1 MGVPLLVY
9 VELTHQVLDVTAD
22 ARLVQAV
29 AARFWRRSP
38 GSADDVLPFGL
49 ARLSVLVRFGAAVCV
64 MAVCLLLVSEAFHGV
79 LHGEEATSVE
89 VDALWLLVAAAAAI
103 GSTAVL
109 QILGARAPVPS
120 HAIIRTVVMLGC
132 AQAARHARSLPKTAA
147 ALMDADGT
155 AAVVAAAVAAWR
167 GNAQARRTGRV
178 LLQGVPSALLPELDH
193 RLLRVRELPGV
204 DDTREESFWLL
215 DEERAL
221 GSLRLVVAADA
232 DAEHAAASARQLF
245 ADVLHHCSVQVE
257 VSASTDTVDDDL
269 RAEPPA
275 PPRPRGGSSATVA
288 SRSGSVDIAKRRAQR
303 R

>member
-1 MGVPLLVY
+1 MGVPLLIY
-9 VELTHQVLDVTAD
+9 VELTHQLLDITAD

-29 AARFWRRSP
+29 AARLLRRSS
-38 GSADDVLPFGL
+38 GSADSLPFGL
-49 ARLSVLVRFGAAVCV
+49 ARLSVIVRFGVAVCV
-64 MAVCLLLVSEAFHGV
+64 MAVCLLLVTEAFHGA
-79 LHGEEATSVE
+79 LHGEEATAAAVAARVE
-89 VDALWLLVAAAAAI
+89 VDALRLLVAAAAVI

-109 QILGARAPVPS
+109 QMIGARAPASS
-120 HAIIRTVVMLGC
+120 HAIVRAVAMLSC
-132 AQAARHARSLPKTAA
+132 ALVARHAQSLPKTAA

-178 LLQGVPSALLPELDH
+178 LLQGVPSALLPALDQ

-204 DDTREESFWLL
+204 DDTRDESFWLL

-232 DAEHAAASARQLF
+232 DAEQAAALARHIL

-257 VSASTDTVDDDL
+257 VSAARDEADDELKAGPPPQGQGGPGTVD
-269 RAEPPA
+269 
-275 PPRPRGGSSATVA
+275 V
-288 SRSGSVDIAKRRAQR
+288 AKRRAQQR